1 MPSFTNR
8 LQHAWNAFM
17 GRDPTPSYD
26 YGYSSSVRLDRPRLS
41 PKNERS
47 VVTAVYTRLSVDV
60 SAIAIQ
66 HVKVDDN
73 GRYIETVKSGL
84 NNCFTCEA
92 NIDQTGR
99 AFVQDIV
106 LSMFDEGCVAL
117 VPTDTKIN
125 PYNTSSFDIEKMRT
139 GKIVQ
144 WYPEHVQVNVYN
156 EHTGRKEDIILPKKI
171 VAIIENP
178 FYSIMNEPN
187 STLQRLIRTLNDLD
201 LINKQNAS
209 GKLDLIV
216 QLPYVIKS
224 QSRKEQAEARRKE
237 IEAQLVGSKYG
248 IAYTDGTERIT
259 QLNRP
264 VENNLWS
271 QAKELTSM
279 LYSQLGL
286 SEAILNGTAN
296 ETEMNNYYNRAV
308 EPILEVIV
316 KECDRK
322 FLSKTAR
329 TQGQAVKYFR
339 DPFKL
344 VPVSSIADISD
355 KLTRNEIASPNELR
369 AIIGWKPSKD
379 PAADELRNRNINQA
393 STAAGLMGYGEET
406 LPSEGQDIAYDSEPQ
421 SAPEEQKNRDI
432 GSTLVSDL

>member
-17 GRDPTPSYD
+17 GRDPTPSFN

-60 SAIAIQ
+60 SAIVVQ
-66 HVKVDDN
+66 HIKIDEN
-73 GRYIETVKSGL
+73 GRYLETVKSGL
-84 NNCFTCEA
+84 NNVLNCEA

-106 LSMFDEGCVAL
+106 LSMFDEGCVAV

-125 PYNTSSFDIEKMRT
+125 PKNSASFDIEKMRT

-144 WYPEHVQVNVYN
+144 WFPEHVQVSVYN
-156 EHTGRKEDIILPKKI
+156 EHTGRKEDIILPKKM

-248 IAYTDGTERIT
+248 IAYTDGTEKIT

-264 VENNLWS
+264 VENTLWS

-279 LYSQLGL
+279 LYNQLGL
-286 SEAILNGTAN
+286 SEEILNGTAD
-296 ETEMNNYYNRAV
+296 ESKMNNYYNHTI
-308 EPILEVIV
+308 EPILEAIV
-316 KECDRK
+316 DEFERK

-329 TQGQAVKYFR
+329 TQGQALRYFR

-344 VPVSSIADISD
+344 VPVSELANIAD
-355 KLTRNEIASPNELR
+355 KLTRNEIASPNEVR
-369 AIIGWKPSKD
+369 AIIGWKPSND
-379 PAADELRNRNINQA
+379 AAADELRNRNINQA
-393 STAAGLMGYGEET
+393 KTGMEE
-406 LPSEGQDIAYDSEPQ
+406 PFYNDYAQAPIENYENNSGADYQQEQSSEY
-421 SAPEEQKNRDI
+421 DI
-432 GSTLVSDL
+432 GSTPISSL

>member
-17 GRDPTPSYD
+17 GRDPTPNVNF
-26 YGYSSSVRLDRPRLS
+26 GYSSSVRLDRPRLS
-41 PKNERS
+41 PRNERS

-66 HVKVDDN
+66 HIKIDEN
-73 GRYIETVKSGL
+73 GRYLETIKSCL
-84 NNCFTCEA
+84 NNVLTCEA

-99 AFVQDIV
+99 AFIQDIV
-106 LSMFDEGCVAL
+106 LSMFDEGCVAV

-125 PYNTSSFDIEKMRT
+125 PKNTTSFDIEKMRT

-144 WYPEHVQVNVYN
+144 WFPEHVQVSVYN
-156 EHTGRKEDIILPKKI
+156 EHTGRKEDIILPKKM

-248 IAYTDGTERIT
+248 IAYTDGTEKFT

-264 VENNLWS
+264 VENTLWS

-279 LYSQLGL
+279 LYNQLGL
-286 SEAILNGTAN
+286 SEEILNGTAD
-296 ETEMNNYYNRAV
+296 ESKMNNYYNHTI

-316 KECDRK
+316 DEFERK

-329 TQGQAVKYFR
+329 TQGQAIRYFR

-344 VPVSSIADISD
+344 VPVSSLSDIAD
-355 KLTRNEIASPNELR
+355 KLTRNEIASPNEIR

-379 PAADELRNRNINQA
+379 AAADELRNRNINQGN
-393 STAAGLMGYGEET
+393 SGLAGMIPQEGIDPAYAENSYSEEEN
-406 LPSEGQDIAYDSEPQ
+406 PAEDEEGQFYDP
-421 SAPEEQKNRDI
+421 
-432 GSTLVSDL
+432 GSTPISAL

>member
-17 GRDPTPSYD
+17 GRDPTPKD
-26 YGYSSSVRLDRPRLS
+26 FNYGYSSSIRLDRPRLS

-47 VVTAVYTRLSVDV
+47 VVTTVYTRLSVDV
-60 SAIAIQ
+60 AAIAIQ
-66 HVKVDDN
+66 HVKVDEND
-73 GRYIETVKSGL
+73 RYTETVRSGL
-84 NNCFTCEA
+84 NNVLTCEA

-99 AFVQDIV
+99 AFIQDIV
-106 LSMFDEGCVAL
+106 LSMFDEGCVAV

-125 PYNTSSFDIEKMRT
+125 PNNTSSFDIEKMRT
-139 GKIVQ
+139 GRITQ
-144 WYPEHVQVNVYN
+144 WFPEHVRVNVYN
-156 EHTGRKEDIILPKKI
+156 EHTGQKEDIILPKKI

-201 LINKQNAS
+201 LMNKQNAS

-264 VENNLWS
+264 VENTLWT
-271 QAKELTSM
+271 QVKELTSM
-279 LYSQLGL
+279 LYNQLGL
-286 SEAILNGTAN
+286 SEEILNGTAD
-296 ETEMNNYYNRAV
+296 EAKMNNYYNHTI
-308 EPILEVIV
+308 EPILEAIV
-316 KECDRK
+316 DEFERK

-329 TQGQAVKYFR
+329 TQGQAIRYFR

-344 VPVSSIADISD
+344 VTVTNLADISD
-355 KLTRNEIASPNELR
+355 KLTRNEIAAPNEIR

-393 STAAGLMGYGEET
+393 AGALGGMMGYEDPE
-406 LPSEGQDIAYDSEPQ
+406 AM
-421 SAPEEQKNRDI
+421 PEEEAVLPDDSQVEEEPRDI
-432 GSTLVSDL
+432 GTVLVSDL

>member
-17 GRDPTPSYD
+17 GHDPTPSYN

-47 VVTAVYTRLSVDV
+47 VVTAIYTRLSVDV
-60 SAIAIQ
+60 SQISIQ
-66 HVKVDDN
+66 HIRVDEN
-73 GRYIETVKSGL
+73 GSYIEGIKSGL
-84 NNCFTCEA
+84 NNVFTCEA
-92 NIDQTGR
+92 NIDQTGQ
-99 AFVQDIV
+99 AFVRDIV

-125 PYNTSSFDIEKMRT
+125 PNNTASFDIEKMRT

-144 WYPEHVQVNVYN
+144 WFPEHVQVNVYN
-156 EHTGRKEDIILPKKI
+156 ENTGRREDIILPKKI
-171 VAIIENP
+171 VGIIENP
-178 FYSIMNEPN
+178 FYSVMNEPN

-201 LINKQNAS
+201 FINKQNAS

-224 QSRKEQAEARRKE
+224 QSRKEQAESRRKE

-264 VENNLWS
+264 VENTLWT

-279 LYSQLGL
+279 LYNQLGL
-286 SEAILNGTAN
+286 SESILNGTAN
-296 ETEMNNYYNRAV
+296 ESEMNNYYNQTISV
-308 EPILEVIV
+308 ILDAIV
-316 KECDRK
+316 SEGNRK
-322 FLSKTAR
+322 FISKTAR
-329 TQGQAVKYFR
+329 TQGQVLKYFR

-344 VPVSSIADISD
+344 VPVSELANISD
-355 KLTRNEIASPNELR
+355 KLTRNEIASPNEVR
-369 AIIGWKPSKD
+369 AIIGWKPSSD
-379 PAADELRNRNINQA
+379 PAADELRNRNINQ
-393 STAAGLMGYGEET
+393 SKNGLEEPMAP
-406 LPSEGQDIAYDSEPQ
+406 LDYSQVDYEEEPE
-421 SAPEEQKNRDI
+421 SAVQTSNRDI
-432 GSTLVSDL
+432 GSVLVSDL